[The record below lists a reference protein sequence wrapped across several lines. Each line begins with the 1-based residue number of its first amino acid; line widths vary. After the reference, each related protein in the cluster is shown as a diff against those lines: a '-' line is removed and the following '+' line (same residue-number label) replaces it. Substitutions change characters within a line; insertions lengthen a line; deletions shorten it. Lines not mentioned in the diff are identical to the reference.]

1 MSQHV
6 LFVDSED
13 LWEIKWLDLPFL
25 KSFAADSSIDH
36 FFIIF
41 VVLSDYSEELFFSHG
56 FGFELIEEFGSEVL
70 KFFRN
75 WIINSGEVENE
86 FGSFDSILVVL
97 GDATDVCFFVL

>member
-1 MSQHV
+1 M
-6 LFVDSED
+6 
-13 LWEIKWLDLPFL
+13 PFL

-70 KFFRN
+70 KFLCN
-75 WIINSGEVENE
+75 WVINSGKVEDK
-86 FGSFDSILVVL
+86 FRSFDSLLVVL